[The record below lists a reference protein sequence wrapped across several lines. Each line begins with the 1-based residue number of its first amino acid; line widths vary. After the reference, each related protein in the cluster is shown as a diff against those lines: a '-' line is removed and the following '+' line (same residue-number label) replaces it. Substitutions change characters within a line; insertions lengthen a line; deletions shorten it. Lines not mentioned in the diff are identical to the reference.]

1 MRSVRWCTWRL
12 GPLRRPLPLSCN
24 RVIFTGTTAKYD
36 VEKTT
41 KRGPNPTALGPLDPY
56 FRLARLDKP
65 IGTTLLLWPCMWSIA
80 MAAPTGCLPDL
91 ATMGLFSVGAVVM
104 RGAGCTIND
113 YWDRDIDGHVT
124 RTAARPIA
132 NGEVSPTAALA
143 FFAAQCVTGL
153 GVLLQLPPQTLV
165 LGAASLPLVV
175 AYPLAKRYTKYPQF
189 VLGLTFNWGAMLGW
203 AAVRNGARNGQA
215 LQLDAGRGVTTAS
228 GSAGECGAGSG
239 TDTGLGAVTT
249 IMDGSGGG
257 GVGDRAVITLGE
269 VATLYAELACE
280 APFTSG
286 EFFTVLL
293 PLYGGA
299 VCWTLV
305 YDTLYAHQD
314 KTDDRRLGLHS
325 TALTFGDAG
334 TKPVLFGFSFLALG
348 GIAMA
353 GHGAGLA
360 GAWPFYAGLGTGA
373 AQLAWQV
380 GGADLEDPKDLWR
393 RFVSNNW

>member
-1 MRSVRWCTWRL
+1 MHLEDINNVKRVLGGVTIPISDRL
-12 GPLRRPLPLSCN
+12 S
-24 RVIFTGTTAKYD
+24 
-36 VEKTT
+36 
-41 KRGPNPTALGPLDPY
+41 LGLVQWY
-56 FRLARLDKP
+56 
-65 IGTTLLLWPCMWSIA
+65 TLLWPCMWSIA

-228 GSAGECGAGSG
+228 GSAGEGGAGDAEWHPWQRHAG
-239 TDTGLGAVTT
+239 
-249 IMDGSGGG
+249 
-257 GVGDRAVITLGE
+257 RASVR
-269 VATLYAELACE
+269 
-280 APFTSG
+280 TS
-286 EFFTVLL
+286 T
-293 PLYGGA
+293 
-299 VCWTLV
+299 
-305 YDTLYAHQD
+305 
-314 KTDDRRLGLHS
+314 HS
-325 TALTFGDAG
+325 
-334 TKPVLFGFSFLALG
+334 P
-348 GIAMA
+348 
-353 GHGAGLA
+353 
-360 GAWPFYAGLGTGA
+360 
-373 AQLAWQV
+373 
-380 GGADLEDPKDLWR
+380 R
-393 RFVSNNW
+393 